1 MSLITVERI
10 KLFSTRS
17 PWWCMVLALALADG
31 FVTLG
36 FIFAPDNITRDFRP
50 VDTISTY
57 NFGLMVMM
65 VMAALAVTTEYR
77 FGTIR
82 TSFLSVPQRTPVL
95 LAKTGVAA
103 VLSGLIGLISAFVAL
118 GLGNILVPDA
128 DLGLSTGADWR
139 AIVGVAPVYLLSAV
153 IAVAV
158 GIMVR
163 QSAGAIAIVI
173 CWPLLIEGIGRA
185 IPKVGDFIGDWGP
198 FSRVDWWLT
207 GDQKPGGN
215 AGAPSAHAAVMG
227 PTWSLVY
234 FAAWAIG
241 LLVIALV
248 IAKKRDA

>member
-36 FIFAPDNITRDFRP
+36 FIFAPDDITRAFRP
-50 VDTISTY
+50 VDTVSTY

-103 VLSGLIGLISAFVAL
+103 VLSGVIGLAAAFGAWA
-118 GLGNILVPDA
+118 LGNILVPDA
-128 DLGLSTGADWR
+128 DLALKSGADWR
-139 AIVGVAPVYLLSAV
+139 AILGVAPIYFLAAV
-153 IAVAV
+153 LAVAV

-173 CWPLLIEGIGRA
+173 CWPLLLEGIGRA

-198 FSRVDWWLT
+198 FSRADWWLT
-207 GDQKPGGN
+207 GDQNPTANSG
-215 AGAPSAHAAVMG
+215 PPAHAAVMG
-227 PTWSLVY
+227 PAWSLVY